1 MAEMPQ
7 LPPFDFA
14 KRLYLAQH
22 AYIGTIFSFLDE
34 RSFHQRLKHVYAS
47 PPDLANR
54 DDCLVYCQIL
64 LVFAF
69 GQMYSVNQWTGNE
82 GPPGFHYF
90 KYALQFLPDAR
101 EDGSILFVEVLSYV
115 AYYMQ
120 TINRRD
126 SAYLYIG
133 LSLRMAISLG
143 LHQEVL
149 DQEIDVHER
158 ERRRRLWW
166 STYSLERLLCVTSG
180 HPISISDDDIDVL
193 LPSAVDGEDPRRAAV
208 LRNYTLLSRILGR
221 IGQAIYRKKR
231 QSGTSLSAS
240 IQDIMKSL
248 SEWFAQLPV
257 EVRLDPVADLDKPI
271 SREIVSTYLHYY
283 HCINMTARP
292 LLLYA
297 VQRQMAANVANAAN
311 GQTARWED
319 GLSPDVVSIIDNAI
333 AAARSS
339 TSILN
344 AAAKYNQVATYGFI
358 DGEQAFS
365 AALLLV
371 MVNIAFPYREM
382 NASAMDTALQ
392 VLQSMAEKGNKY
404 IRACHA
410 LLNKI
415 SASKKPVS
423 VPKPVEGGSSGSEGC
438 VSETNQETWM
448 VPVPDGGDCSASGQQ
463 QTSQQEQ
470 QMPFNL
476 DAGDDPSGWA
486 DVIDSIG
493 IDMDRQ
499 WIGMALMRE
508 EGLVEGTGSGTL

>member
-1 MAEMPQ
+1 MPEMPQ

-34 RSFHQRLKHVYAS
+34 HSFNQRLKHVYAS
-47 PPDLANR
+47 PPDPASR

-90 KYALQFLPDAR
+90 KHALQFLPDAR
-101 EDGSILFVEVLSYV
+101 EDGSILFAEVLSYV

-133 LSLRMAISLG
+133 LALRMAISLG

-149 DQEIDVHER
+149 DQDMDVHER

-193 LPSAVDGEDPRRAAV
+193 LPSPVDGEDLRRAAV

-221 IGQAIYRKKR
+221 IGQDIYRKRR

-240 IQDIMKSL
+240 IQSIMTSL
-248 SEWFAQLPV
+248 SEWFAQLPA
-257 EVRLDPVADLDKPI
+257 EVRLDPAADLDKPI

-297 VQRQMAANVANAAN
+297 VQRQMAANAAS

-339 TSILN
+339 TAILK
-344 AAAKYNQVATYGFI
+344 AAARYNDVATYGFI

-415 SASKKPVS
+415 SASKKPVFVS
-423 VPKPVEGGSSGSEGC
+423 KPGEGGSRGPDGSE
-438 VSETNQETWM
+438 VTREAWM
-448 VPVPDGGDCSASGQQ
+448 VPDGDCSASGPQQTAQQGQQ
-463 QTSQQEQ
+463 QQ

-476 DAGDDPSGWA
+476 DVGGDQSGWA

-508 EGLVEGTGSGTL
+508 ERLGEDTEPRTL

>member
-1 MAEMPQ
+1 M
-7 LPPFDFA
+7 
-14 KRLYLAQH
+14 
-22 AYIGTIFSFLDE
+22 
-34 RSFHQRLKHVYAS
+34 YAS
-47 PPDLANR
+47 PPDPASR

-69 GQMYSVNQWTGNE
+69 GQMYSVNQWTGTE

-90 KYALQFLPDAR
+90 KHALQFLPEAR
-101 EDGSILFVEVLSYV
+101 EDGSILFAEVLAYV

-133 LSLRMAISLG
+133 LALRMAISLG

-149 DQEIDVHER
+149 DQDMDAYER

-166 STYSLERLLCVTSG
+166 STYSLERLLSVTSG
-180 HPISISDDDIDVL
+180 HPISIGDDDIDVL
-193 LPSAVDGEDPRRAAV
+193 LPSAVGGEDPRQAAV

-221 IGQAIYRKKR
+221 IGQDIYRKKR

-240 IQDIMKSL
+240 IQNIMKSL
-248 SEWFAQLPV
+248 SEWLAQLPP
-257 EVRLDPVADLDKPI
+257 EVRLDPAVDLEDKPL
-271 SREIVSTYLHYY
+271 SREVVSTYLHYY

-297 VQRQMAANVANAAN
+297 VQRQMAANAAAHNN
-311 GQTARWED
+311 GGQAAVPRWED
-319 GLSPDVVSIIDNAI
+319 GLSRDVVGIIDGAI

-344 AAAKYNQVATYGFI
+344 AAAKYNRIATYGFI

-382 NASAMDTALQ
+382 NASAMETALQ

-410 LLNKI
+410 LLTKI
-415 SASKKPVS
+415 SANKKPA
-423 VPKPVEGGSSGSEGC
+423 PAPAPAPAQAGAGC
-438 VSETNQETWM
+438 SAAAPGPWM
-448 VPVPDGGDCSASGQQ
+448 VAGQDGSALGQP
-463 QTSQQEQ
+463 SAPPQQEQ
-470 QMPFNL
+470 QQQQQMTFGL
-476 DAGDDPSGWA
+476 ETGDDPSVWA

-508 EGLVEGTGSGTL
+508 ECLEEGTSTARGSLSEIVL